1 MISNFC
7 EIQVSLKAQSI
18 DKKLENKDK
27 QTVIKED
34 NNSIGIKTKKWIN
47 DYELWSL
54 IINTINEN
62 VDYFETDFE
71 SKFVLLS
78 NKMTENGF
86 NQLEEN
92 VIERNFIK
100 FHGIYVDVN

>member
-7 EIQVSLKAQSI
+7 EIQVSLKTQSI
-18 DKKLENKDK
+18 DKQLQNKDK
-27 QTVIKED
+27 QIVTKKD
-34 NNSIGIKTKKWIN
+34 NNSIGIKTNKWIN

-62 VDYFETDFE
+62 VDYFETHFE
-71 SKFVLLS
+71 PKFVLLS

-86 NQLEEN
+86 IELEEN